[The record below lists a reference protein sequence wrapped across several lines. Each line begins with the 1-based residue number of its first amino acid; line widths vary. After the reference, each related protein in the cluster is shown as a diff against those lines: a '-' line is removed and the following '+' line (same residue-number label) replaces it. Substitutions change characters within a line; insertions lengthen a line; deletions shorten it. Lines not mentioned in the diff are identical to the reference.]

1 MVFRRIYWVTEQ
13 LDDEGRSAITG
24 IYTSIPDLLH
34 IGMRMVEDMPHQAG
48 FRLSLVQLDQQRGA
62 HGIWTEETWSDI
74 ASDLSPYIRTG
85 EFTEEQ
91 CLMLQAALQSTFSKS

>member
-13 LDDEGRSAITG
+13 LDTEGRSAITG

-34 IGMRMVEDMPHQAG
+34 LGIKMVEDVPQQAG
-48 FRLSLVQLDQQRGA
+48 FRLSLVQLDKQCGA
-62 HGIWTEETWSDI
+62 HGIWTEENWDEI
-74 ASDLSPYIRTG
+74 VSDLSPYIQTG

-91 CLMLQAALQSTFSKS
+91 CSMLHAALQSMFSKT